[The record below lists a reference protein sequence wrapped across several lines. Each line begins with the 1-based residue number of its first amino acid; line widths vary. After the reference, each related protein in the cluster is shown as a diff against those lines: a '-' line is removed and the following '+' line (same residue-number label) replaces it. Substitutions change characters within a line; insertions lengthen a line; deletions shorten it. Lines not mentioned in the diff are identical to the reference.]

1 MVMIFE
7 RHLQV
12 EAHELCEMSV
22 RVGIFG
28 TEDSTHSEHLR
39 DNDEAQGNNSERP
52 VDALAEKHHILTDLQ
67 LGIKRC

>member
-22 RVGIFG
+22 CVGIFG

-39 DNDEAQGNNSERP
+39 DHDEAQGQD
-52 VDALAEKHHILTDLQ
+52 VDV
-67 LGIKRC
+67 